1 VPPLAVMNRTNNDTR
16 EKIAMSSIE
25 LEPEAIAAAA
35 AAIPDGQPFVMLN
48 LLRYREQAD
57 YGDHADETPCSGR
70 EAYHGRYVPAFGQIA
85 PEGIQLF
92 WYGGV
97 LAGLVG
103 PSDERW
109 DEVALVRY
117 PSYADFRRVV
127 EDPRYLVEADP
138 HRRAALADLRLIAI
152 AEAS

>member
-1 VPPLAVMNRTNNDTR
+1 MSSTV
-16 EKIAMSSIE
+16 SSIE

-35 AAIPDGQPFVMLN
+35 AAIPDGQPFAMLN

-57 YGDHADETPCSGR
+57 YGDRADEPPCSGR
-70 EAYHGRYVPAFGQIA
+70 EAYHGRYIPAFGAVA

-97 LAGLVG
+97 LARLVG
-103 PSDERW
+103 PTDERW

-117 PSYADFRRVV
+117 PSFAHFRRVV
-127 EDPRYLVEADP
+127 ENPRYLAEAAP